1 MPQQTLLKIIDNF
14 IATKQLQ
21 LINLDIKDF
30 IAYKIKKEQLS
41 TLLLFLK
48 TSEELRFTILTD
60 LFAADFPSRNQRFE
74 LVYNLLSLKLN
85 TRLLLKLECA
95 EDEPVSSI
103 AQIFSA
109 ATWYEREIYDMFG
122 VNFID
127 NPDMRRIL
135 TDYGFVGHPL
145 RKDFPVTG
153 HLQVRYDQSLERVI
167 YEPVELEQE
176 FRMFD
181 FCSPWGGGMDYP
193 LPGDEKA
200 GILDENQK
208 LRRRI

>member
-1 MPQQTLLKIIDNF
+1 MPQQVILKIIDNF
-14 IATKQLQ
+14 ITSKQLQ
-21 LINLDIKDF
+21 AININIKDF
-30 IAYKIKKEQLS
+30 IAYKVTKEQLL
-41 TLLLFLK
+41 TLLSFLK

-60 LFAADFPSRNQRFE
+60 LFAADFPDRHQRFE

-85 TRLLLKLECA
+85 TRLLLKVECA

-167 YEPVELEQE
+167 YEPAELEQE

-181 FCSPWGGGMDYP
+181 FCSPWGGADYP

-200 GILDENQK
+200 TK
-208 LRRRI
+208 